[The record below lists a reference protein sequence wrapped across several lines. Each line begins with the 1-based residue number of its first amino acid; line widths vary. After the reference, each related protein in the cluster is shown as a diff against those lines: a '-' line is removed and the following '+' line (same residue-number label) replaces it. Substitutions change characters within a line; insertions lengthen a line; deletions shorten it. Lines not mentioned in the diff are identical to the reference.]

1 MLKLGVQ
8 HYLAPALSK
17 ACHPQNRQR
26 TWLPESHHIYTFP
39 VTTAKS
45 TLTFHYRM
53 LKNLKT
59 KQVLIWGILSWIVFI
74 VLLIVF
80 GG

>member
-1 MLKLGVQ
+1 
-8 HYLAPALSK
+8 
-17 ACHPQNRQR
+17 
-26 TWLPESHHIYTFP
+26 
-39 VTTAKS
+39 
-45 TLTFHYRM
+45 M

-59 KQVLIWGILSWIVFI
+59 KHVLIWGILSWIVFI

>member
-1 MLKLGVQ
+1 
-8 HYLAPALSK
+8 
-17 ACHPQNRQR
+17 
-26 TWLPESHHIYTFP
+26 
-39 VTTAKS
+39 
-45 TLTFHYRM
+45 M